1 MQRRLGQRAVTAAA
15 AAALGGV
22 ALVTALASGR
32 GVDAPLLAGEIDR
45 APRRSPAASPSGA
58 LPLERTAAPDV
69 APADEL
75 RFSGGAPAGG
85 GGAAAPSEEV
95 DVRALIE
102 DLRDDDERCNAFN
115 AMRELRQLPA
125 GDVPELERALDA
137 ADPQQRIMAARVL
150 RARVAAGQTEA
161 SDALLERL
169 VATAVDDLGDDDV
182 RFNAIHAADD
192 LRGLRVGEQLER
204 ALDSS
209 DAQQR
214 HLAALV
220 LRGRVE
226 AGRSEASPR
235 LLEVTVDALASDIC
249 ERVPGL
255 LQMSGSSPEPSAA
268 RFLAPRA
275 RAARSALER
284 GLQAADAQQRFLC
297 GYLLAQGGMREH
309 AVQITHE
316 LLRHLNDNDITGD
329 AMMAAHGLYCLGQ
342 VIEPVLLDNWRFVDE
357 QGRELIQLIRLDF
370 ERPPRSR
377 AELAARRGIAD
388 VSCLYHDAAVEY
400 DIQRSSVP
408 RFKR

>member
-1 MQRRLGQRAVTAAA
+1 MQKRIGQRAVAAAA

-22 ALVTALASGR
+22 ALVTALAIGR
-32 GVDAPLLAGEIDR
+32 GVDAPLLAREVDR
-45 APRRSPAASPSGA
+45 APRRSPAAAPIGA
-58 LPLERTAAPDV
+58 RPLERTAAPEL
-69 APADEL
+69 AQADDL
-75 RFSGGAPAGG
+75 RFLRVSPTKGGGAPA
-85 GGAAAPSEEV
+85 PSDEV

-102 DLRDDDERCNAFN
+102 DLRDDDERFN
-115 AMRELRQLPA
+115 ASYAMEQLRQLPA

-150 RARVAAGQTEA
+150 RARVAAGQTKA
-161 SDALLERL
+161 SDALLDRL
-169 VATAVDDLGDDDV
+169 VATAVADLRDDDAS
-182 RFNAIHAADD
+182 FNAIHAADD
-192 LRGLRVGEQLER
+192 LRRLRAGEQLEQ

-226 AGRSEASPR
+226 AGRAEASPR
-235 LLEVTVDALASDIC
+235 LLEVTVDALTSDIC
-249 ERVPGL
+249 QRVPGL
-255 LQMSGSSPEPSAA
+255 LRMSGSSPEPWAA

-284 GLQAADAQQRFLC
+284 GLQATDAQQRFLC
-297 GYLLAQGGMREH
+297 GYLLAQAGMREH
-309 AVQITHE
+309 AAQITNE
-316 LLRHLNDNDITGD
+316 LLGHLNDNDITGD
-329 AMMAAHGLYCLGQ
+329 AMMAAHGLYCLGP

-357 QGRELIQLIRLDF
+357 QGRGLIRLIRLDF

-377 AELAARRGIAD
+377 AELVARSGIAD